1 MVARLAAQAAA
12 VTSSYRCACCM
23 HEYYHSD
30 MSLATRTSDM
40 PERRSIVSDIVCL
53 LRHHIMLK
61 TDRYLSVFNTD
72 LQERFLD

>member
-61 TDRYLSVFNTD
+61 TDRYMVIFNID
-72 LQERFLD
+72 LQEWFRD